1 MAQLVMCPLHKQENL
16 LSDPEN
22 SCTMAVYAV
31 TSVVGP
37 MNGDR
42 DSWVPEDHWPANL
55 TEPISCRFS
64 VRPCL
69 NKKGDKGFRKV
80 TSSI

>member
-1 MAQLVMCPLHKQENL
+1 MTQLVRCPLRKQENL
-16 LSDPEN
+16 PSDPEN
-22 SCTMAVYAV
+22 SGTKAAYALI
-31 TSVVGP
+31 SVGGP

-55 TEPISCRFS
+55 TEPISFRFS

-69 NKKGDKGFRKV
+69 NK
-80 TSSI
+80 